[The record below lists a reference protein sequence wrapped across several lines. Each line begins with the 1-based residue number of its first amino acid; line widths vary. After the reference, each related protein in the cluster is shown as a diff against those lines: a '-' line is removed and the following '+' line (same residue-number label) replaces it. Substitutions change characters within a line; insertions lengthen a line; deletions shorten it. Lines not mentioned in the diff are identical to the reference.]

1 MRRIV
6 LLTVPAAS
14 LLCLT
19 GCIGTQDH
27 PVPSGLFTLHNK
39 TTLSDISAMQVER
52 ETKRVTL
59 YRSDRVHPAVVAQV
73 KVLEKK
79 RWIISCQTN
88 FTSDRLETWLLESDA
103 LPQALYLS
111 AGCGEDE
118 VLLMR
123 HAGQD
128 GHDRFVVFRKNL
140 INNRYREP

>member
-6 LLTVPAAS
+6 LLTVPAVS

-27 PVPSGLFTLHNK
+27 AVPSGLFALHDK
-39 TTLSDISAMQVER
+39 TTLSGITSVQVAR
-52 ETKRVTL
+52 EPRRVTL
-59 YRSDRVHPAVVAQV
+59 YRSGRLHPAMVAQV

-88 FTSDRLETWLLESDA
+88 FTSDRLETWQLESDA

-111 AGCGEDE
+111 AGCGESE

-128 GHDRFVVFRKNL
+128 GHDNFVVFRKN
-140 INNRYREP
+140 RK

>member
-27 PVPSGLFTLHNK
+27 PVPSGLFALHDK
-39 TTLSDISAMQVER
+39 TTLSDISAVQVAR
-52 ETKRVTL
+52 EPKRVTL

-79 RWIISCQTN
+79 RWIITCQTN

-103 LPQALYLS
+103 LPQ
-111 AGCGEDE
+111 
-118 VLLMR
+118 V
-123 HAGQD
+123 
-128 GHDRFVVFRKNL
+128 
-140 INNRYREP
+140 